1 MDNLR
6 WRKAGQYFEPQ
17 GLRGRSYIGI
27 IQEKKKAVAS
37 ATFNAF
43 VRANLYREDLMRSL
57 FIVFGIVGL
66 VAAGNAAARADD
78 YVVTIKDHR
87 FTPAEIKVP
96 ANQRVTIT
104 VVNNDATPE
113 EFESGQM
120 KVEKVIAGKS
130 KGTVRIGPL
139 KPGRYPFI
147 GEYNEATAKGV
158 VVAE

>member
-1 MDNLR
+1 
-6 WRKAGQYFEPQ
+6 
-17 GLRGRSYIGI
+17 
-27 IQEKKKAVAS
+27 
-37 ATFNAF
+37 
-43 VRANLYREDLMRSL
+43 MRSL

-158 VVAE
+158 VIAE